1 MRKLKKIWVI
11 ALALVF
17 TLNMTI
23 PTYAE
28 GEDTAYSGV
37 PNSVTLN
44 ISNLDSS
51 GNLIYIGIDFGV
63 FCDKDNTGSFSCVKA
78 QRFLTKSTNITINL
92 DKLGFEKTK
101 KHKCAYRV
109 LYVPTGVMQF
119 PIIIGDYN
127 NGKEGWIGLDETLF
141 IPSYFEGDIS
151 KFIKHTDTW
160 EEHRL
165 SYNANAPYEDRG
177 ENVFWSGERF
187 VCALNLNVTVPAVT
201 VGIRGTSYKI
211 RMTNYTTSGSS
222 FVYKGELWD
231 ESFID
236 RWGNYIPQSLDM
248 VLTVEDAHG
257 VTLEEKVTAVIIDNR
272 HKFYQTHKVGLDS
285 LVKV

>member
-1 MRKLKKIWVI
+1 MQKLKRMWVI
-11 ALALVF
+11 AL
-17 TLNMTI
+17 TLIFFFNMSA
-23 PTYAE
+23 PVHAE
-28 GEDTAYSGV
+28 GEPTAYSGV

-63 FCDKDNTGSFSCVKA
+63 FCDKENTGQFSCVKA
-78 QRFLTKSTNITINL
+78 QRFLTKSTNITISL

-109 LYVPTGVMQF
+109 LYVPTGVMQY

-151 KFIKHTDTW
+151 KFIKHTDAW

-187 VCALNLNVTVPAVT
+187 VCELCLNATVPAVS
-201 VGIRGTSYKI
+201 VGIRGTSHKI
-211 RMTNYTTSGSS
+211 RMTAYTVSGSS
-222 FVYKGELWD
+222 FIYRGDLWD

-236 RWGNYIPQSLDM
+236 RWGNYIPQTLNM
-248 VLTVEDAHG
+248 VLTAETADG
-257 VTLEEKVTAVIIDNR
+257 TKLEEKVTEVIVDNR
-272 HKFYQTHKVGLDS
+272 HKFYQSHKVGIDS
-285 LVKV
+285 LSKE